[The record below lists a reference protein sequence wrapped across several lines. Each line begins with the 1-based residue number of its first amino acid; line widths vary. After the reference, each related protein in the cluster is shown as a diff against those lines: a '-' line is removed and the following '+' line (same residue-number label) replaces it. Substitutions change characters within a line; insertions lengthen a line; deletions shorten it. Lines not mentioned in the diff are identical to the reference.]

1 MAEEKVTILLV
12 EDEADHAELLRRA
25 FAAGAQRFRL
35 RVVNN
40 LREARAVLAETV
52 PQLVIADLVL
62 PDGRGLELLAP
73 DKETARYPVIL
84 LTAHGDE
91 KVAVEAMKAG
101 ASDYVVKSKD
111 AMAIMPRLA
120 ELAVREWGQ
129 RVERKKA
136 EEELRRS
143 EAKVRAILNA
153 LPDLLFIL
161 DRNGIIREYNAAR
174 ATDVFMPPETFLG
187 KPVYAALPDWLA
199 EITMK
204 HLRQVDRTGEVQLF
218 EYQLELK
225 GNKRDFEAR
234 MVLDTGDQVLCLI
247 RDITR
252 RKRDEEALREADQR
266 KEQFLAMLAHEL
278 RNPLSPI
285 GTSLELIRNHPD
297 TQAPQVRR
305 WVETIGRQVGH
316 LTRIVD
322 DLLDTSRISRGLIN
336 LQKETVLVSDAVAQA
351 VEINRSQIEAKRQ
364 DLEVDAGDETLVL
377 DADPVRLV
385 QILSNLLNNA
395 SKYSPEGSRIDVAAR
410 REETQAVIAV
420 RDNGMGISESNLARI
435 FDMFYQADTSLART
449 KGGLGLGL
457 MLVQQ
462 LTRLHGGTVTVES
475 AGLNRGSVFTLH
487 LPLSGRAAAANVK
500 AAETET
506 LQAQPGM
513 KVLVVEDNPDS
524 AESLGEVLQS
534 WGYQVWL
541 AQDGAGGIEEAL
553 KIRPE
558 VVLLDIGLPGM
569 DGYETAR
576 RLRREETLSQTAL
589 FALTGYNPDP
599 DRSAETGFRT
609 YFTKPVD
616 LDTLEREL
624 RAVAGEV
631 RRQMR

>member
-25 FAAGAQRFRL
+25 FAAGASRFRL

-73 DKETARYPVIL
+73 DKETAHYPVIL

-143 EAKVRAILNA
+143 EAKVRAIFNA

-161 DRNGIIREYNAAR
+161 DRDGNIREYNAAR
-174 ATDVFMPPETFLG
+174 ATDLFMPPETFLG

-199 EITMK
+199 EMTMK
-204 HLRQVDRTGEVQLF
+204 HLRQVGRTGEVQLF

-487 LPLSGRAAAANVK
+487 LPLSGHAAAASVK

-506 LQAQPGM
+506 IQAQPGM

-631 RRQMR
+631 RR